1 MTLLCAA
8 AAGLPW
14 VLGHREP
21 RRRVARHRAVDLAVV
36 LDLAAAAVASGASVP
51 GTLEAL
57 GVAIGEDDLAVV
69 ARALQLGAAWDLA
82 WAEASARYAPLAEAL
97 APAWLEGVGPHP
109 MLVASA
115 DHVRSRRHQ
124 QAREA
129 AERLAVRLVV
139 PLGLC
144 QLPAFVLLGLVPVL
158 LGLL

>member
-1 MTLLCAA
+1 M
-8 AAGLPW
+8 
-14 VLGHREP
+14 
-21 RRRVARHRAVDLAVV
+21 
-36 LDLAAAAVASGASVP
+36 
-51 GTLEAL
+51 
-57 GVAIGEDDLAVV
+57 V

-97 APAWLEGVGPHP
+97 APHGSRE
-109 MLVASA
+109 LVRTRCWWRARITCA
-115 DHVRSRRHQ
+115 RDATSRREK
-124 QAREA
+124 R